1 VEALILTPATNNNM
15 ADEVKETLRSWIAAD
30 DEIRVLQAQIKTI
43 RDRKTQLGVQVLS
56 YMKDND
62 LANFVLDGP
71 GGTIAR
77 SERTSRPALKRS
89 TLRQQLFLQFA
100 DQPERVAE
108 ALRAIEG
115 IPEGGDDMSVGGTK
129 RDILS
134 RRLPRSQNISLS

>member
-1 VEALILTPATNNNM
+1 M
-15 ADEVKETLRSWIAAD
+15 AEEIKDTLRSWIAAD
-30 DEIRVLQAQIKTI
+30 DEIRALQAQIKTI
-43 RDRKTQLGVQVLS
+43 RDRKNTLGASVLAF
-56 YMKDND
+56 MKSND
-62 LANFVLDGP
+62 LGNFVLDGS

-77 SERTSRPALKRS
+77 SERISRPALKRS

-115 IPEGGDDMSVGGTK
+115 IPEGSDDMSVNGTK

>member
-1 VEALILTPATNNNM
+1 M
-15 ADEVKETLRSWIAAD
+15 AEEIKESLRQWIAAD
-30 DEIRVLQAQIKTI
+30 DEIRALQAQIKSI
-43 RDRKTQLGVQVLS
+43 RDRKTAAGAQVLA
-56 YMKDND
+56 YMKNND

-77 SERTSRPALKRS
+77 SERVSRPALKRS

-115 IPEGGDDMSVGGTK
+115 IPEGDDMSVGGTK
-129 RDILS
+129 RDVLS